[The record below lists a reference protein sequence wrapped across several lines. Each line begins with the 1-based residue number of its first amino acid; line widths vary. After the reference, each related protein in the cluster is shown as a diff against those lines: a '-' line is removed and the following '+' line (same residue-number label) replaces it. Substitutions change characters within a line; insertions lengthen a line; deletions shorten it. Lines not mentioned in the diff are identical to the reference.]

1 MKKLLIIFI
10 VFLSITFFF
19 GQIYGQSK
27 PFKFGIRGKYNMA
40 DVTENLSG
48 FFEVEVEGFT
58 IPVSLDQ
65 KMYNTF
71 GFGGFV
77 EYWFNPMFA
86 LQVNAQYNMK
96 GTKAE
101 GDIDYSTSYAGFPL
115 SITGN
120 AEGTVKFSYLSFPI
134 LGKLAFGNEG
144 AIRPYLVAGP
154 ELGFVLSAKVKSE
167 GNATAE
173 FMGMTESASAN
184 EEIDIKDEV
193 ESVEFALDFGGGLL
207 FPVGGNLDIFV
218 DAQYS
223 AGLTKVNKT
232 GSDDVKNKVIYI
244 NLGIVF

>member
-1 MKKLLIIFI
+1 MIVFIIF
-10 VFLSITFFF
+10 LSVSFFA

-27 PFKFGIRGKYNMA
+27 PFKFGFRGKYNMA
-40 DVTENLSG
+40 DVTENISG
-48 FFEVEVEGFT
+48 LFELDVEGFT
-58 IPVSLDQ
+58 IPISLDQ
-65 KMYNTF
+65 KMYNTI

-101 GDIDYSTSYAGFPL
+101 GDIDYSTTYLGIPINF
-115 SITGN
+115 TGN
-120 AEGTVKFSYLSFPI
+120 IEGTVKFSYLSFPI

-144 AIRPYLVAGP
+144 AIRPYLIAGP

-167 GNATAE
+167 GNASVE
-173 FMGMTESASAN
+173 FMGTTESASAS
-184 EEIDIKDEV
+184 EDIDIKDEV
-193 ESVEFALDFGGGLL
+193 ESVEFAFDFGGGLL
-207 FPVGGNLDIFV
+207 FPVGGNLNIFV

-232 GSDDVKNKVIYI
+232 GSDDVKNKVIYL
-244 NLGIVF
+244 NLGILF